1 MTPKQKAE
9 ELLDKY
15 SNIRNAT
22 YTIIRQE
29 VKNNIAK
36 QCALITVNELIE
48 ETGSKFWYDVRH
60 EIEKL

>member
-36 QCALITVNELIE
+36 QCALIVVDELIE